1 MANYRDYL
9 DYIRHVDD
17 EAEKEILD
25 KENAIK
31 DSYENQLA
39 KLKEKHK
46 AELVDQKK
54 QHDQEVAD
62 FKGKMD
68 AFVANVKKQRD
79 GENKAAEDEKNRL
92 IKKHLDEIKELKDVV
107 TAKEQKIK
115 ELNKEISERV
125 PKTEFQAIKD
135 QCAKAV
141 SEFQNKTKTEIE
153 KVTKELSEANEKINT
168 MQDEIVKD
176 ANKQIKEIQKKIS
189 EDANAEIL
197 EVRRDA
203 NTMIDEVRWKAY
215 QNEEKLTNEIAKL
228 KLEIK
233 SKDQIINEMKNRSFK
248 DKLTDLFN
256 KKDDSI

>member
-9 DYIRHVDD
+9 DYLHHIDD
-17 EAEKEILD
+17 EAEKEILE

-46 AELVDQKK
+46 AELVDLKK

-62 FKGKMD
+62 FKGKVD
-68 AFVANVKKQRD
+68 AFVEKVKKQREA
-79 GENKAAEDEKNRL
+79 ENNVAVDEKNQL
-92 IKKHLDEIKELKDVV
+92 IKKHSDEIKELKAVV
-107 TAKEQKIK
+107 AAKEQKIK

-125 PKTEFQAIKD
+125 PKTEFQAIKE

-141 SEFQNKTKTEIE
+141 SEFQTKTKTEIE
-153 KVTKELSEANEKINT
+153 KVTKELSEAQEKINT

-176 ANKQIKEIQKKIS
+176 ANKKIKEIKKQVS
-189 EDANAEIL
+189 EDANTEIL
-197 EVRRDA
+197 KVRRDT
-203 NTMIDEVRWKAY
+203 NTMIEEVRWKAY
-215 QNEEKLTNEIAKL
+215 QNEEKLKDEIAKL

-233 SKDQIINEMKNRSFK
+233 SKDQIINEMKKRSFK